1 MTIQEK
7 IGKRIAEFRKSKIK
21 LSQQKFAYEADIER
35 SFFSHIEKGS
45 KNISIGTLERVI
57 TALGVSFQEF
67 FNDEIFN
74 NSPRKKKKN

>member
-7 IGKRIAEFRKSKIK
+7 IGKRIAVLRKEKLK

-45 KNISIGTLERVI
+45 KNISVGTLERVL
-57 TALGVSFQEF
+57 TALETSFHEF
-67 FNDEIFN
+67 FNDELFN
-74 NSPRKKKKN
+74 NSTKRKKKN